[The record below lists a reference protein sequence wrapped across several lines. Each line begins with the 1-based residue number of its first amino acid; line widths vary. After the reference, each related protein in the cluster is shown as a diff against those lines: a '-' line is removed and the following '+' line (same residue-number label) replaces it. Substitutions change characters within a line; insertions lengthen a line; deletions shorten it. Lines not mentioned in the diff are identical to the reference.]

1 MSASTTI
8 TVNVVD
14 TLDPPPTFSEKSIYL
29 VELNEGTSSA
39 VRQTYLID
47 GERSH

>member
-14 TLDPPPTFSEKSIYL
+14 TLDPPPTFSESIYL